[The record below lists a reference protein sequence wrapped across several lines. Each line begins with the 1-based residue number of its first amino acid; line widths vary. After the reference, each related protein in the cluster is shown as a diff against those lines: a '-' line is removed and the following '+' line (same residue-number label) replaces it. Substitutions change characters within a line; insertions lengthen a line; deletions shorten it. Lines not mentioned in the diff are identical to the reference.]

1 MQETITKTD
10 IIDFLYSKYS
20 LCQINGCYISC
31 PYYNETLRGDHC
43 AISVVINGLNKEV
56 TRLSNRFC
64 KKSFKNSD
72 FVAMILPICQL
83 NNSIELYEFNLI

>member
-1 MQETITKTD
+1 MVTNMQEPITKTD

-31 PYYNETLRGDHC
+31 PYYNETLRGDYC

-56 TRLSNRFC
+56 TSERNELN
-64 KKSFKNSD
+64 KKSAKGKSRKKK
-72 FVAMILPICQL
+72 
-83 NNSIELYEFNLI
+83 SKE

>member
-1 MQETITKTD
+1 MQEPITKTD

-43 AISVVINGLNKEV
+43 AVSVVINGLNKEV
-56 TRLSNRFC
+56 TSERNELNKKNGKGKSRK
-64 KKSFKNSD
+64 KKSD
-72 FVAMILPICQL
+72 
-83 NNSIELYEFNLI
+83 

>member
-20 LCQINGCYISC
+20 LCQSQGCYINC

-43 AISVVINGLNKEV
+43 AVSVVINGLNKEV
-56 TRLSNRFC
+56 TGERNELS
-64 KKSFKNSD
+64 KKSAKRKKKSKKSKEN
-72 FVAMILPICQL
+72 
-83 NNSIELYEFNLI
+83 EK

>member
-1 MQETITKTD
+1 MQEPITKTD
-10 IIDFLYSKYS
+10 IMDFLYSKHS

-56 TRLSNRFC
+56 TSERNELI
-64 KKSFKNSD
+64 KKSSKGKSRKR
-72 FVAMILPICQL
+72 
-83 NNSIELYEFNLI
+83 LIN

>member
-1 MQETITKTD
+1 MQEPITKTD

-56 TRLSNRFC
+56 TGERNELN
-64 KKSFKNSD
+64 KKSAKGKSRKKK
-72 FVAMILPICQL
+72 
-83 NNSIELYEFNLI
+83 SKES

>member
-31 PYYNETLRGDHC
+31 PYYNETLRGNYC
-43 AISVVINGLNKEV
+43 AISVVINGLNKEI
-56 TRLSNRFC
+56 TGERNELI
-64 KKSFKNSD
+64 KKSSKGKSRKR
-72 FVAMILPICQL
+72 
-83 NNSIELYEFNLI
+83 LIN

>member
-43 AISVVINGLNKEV
+43 AVSVVINGLNKEV
-56 TRLSNRFC
+56 TNERNELV
-64 KKSFKNSD
+64 KK
-72 FVAMILPICQL
+72 
-83 NNSIELYEFNLI
+83 NNKSKKKK

>member
-43 AISVVINGLNKEV
+43 AVSVVINGLNKEV
-56 TRLSNRFC
+56 TGERNELV
-64 KKSFKNSD
+64 KKNSKGK
-72 FVAMILPICQL
+72 
-83 NNSIELYEFNLI
+83 SRKRLIN

>member
-1 MQETITKTD
+1 MQEPITKTD

-56 TRLSNRFC
+56 TGERNDLS
-64 KKSFKNSD
+64 KKNIKGKRKKK
-72 FVAMILPICQL
+72 VR
-83 NNSIELYEFNLI
+83 

>member
-56 TRLSNRFC
+56 TNERNELN
-64 KKSFKNSD
+64 KKNGKGKKEKGGEIN
-72 FVAMILPICQL
+72 
-83 NNSIELYEFNLI
+83 

>member
-1 MQETITKTD
+1 MQEPITKTD
-10 IIDFLYSKYS
+10 IIDFLHLKYS

-56 TRLSNRFC
+56 TNERNELLKKNIKGKSRK
-64 KKSFKNSD
+64 KKSK
-72 FVAMILPICQL
+72 
-83 NNSIELYEFNLI
+83 E

>member
-1 MQETITKTD
+1 MQEPITKTD

-56 TRLSNRFC
+56 TSERNELV
-64 KKSFKNSD
+64 KKNSKGK
-72 FVAMILPICQL
+72 
-83 NNSIELYEFNLI
+83 SRKRLIN

>member
-20 LCQINGCYISC
+20 LCQINGCYIQC
-31 PYYNETLRGDHC
+31 PYYNETLRGDYC

-56 TRLSNRFC
+56 TNERNELM
-64 KKSFKNSD
+64 KKSGKCKSRNKKGKE
-72 FVAMILPICQL
+72 
-83 NNSIELYEFNLI
+83 N

>member
-1 MQETITKTD
+1 MQEPITKTD
-10 IIDFLYSKYS
+10 IIDFLYSKHS

-56 TRLSNRFC
+56 TNERNELLKKNIKGKSRK
-64 KKSFKNSD
+64 KKSKES
-72 FVAMILPICQL
+72 
-83 NNSIELYEFNLI
+83 

>member
-1 MQETITKTD
+1 MQEPITKTD

-43 AISVVINGLNKEV
+43 AVSVVINGLNKEV
-56 TRLSNRFC
+56 TGERNELLN
-64 KKSFKNSD
+64 KNSKGK
-72 FVAMILPICQL
+72 
-83 NNSIELYEFNLI
+83 SRKRLIN

>member
-31 PYYNETLRGDHC
+31 PYYNETLRGDYC

-56 TRLSNRFC
+56 TSERNELAKKNSKGKSRK
-64 KKSFKNSD
+64 KKSKEN
-72 FVAMILPICQL
+72 
-83 NNSIELYEFNLI
+83 

>member
-1 MQETITKTD
+1 MQEPITKTD

-31 PYYNETLRGDHC
+31 PYYNETLRGNHC

-56 TRLSNRFC
+56 TSERNELS
-64 KKSFKNSD
+64 KKSAKGKSRKKK
-72 FVAMILPICQL
+72 
-83 NNSIELYEFNLI
+83 SKE

>member
-1 MQETITKTD
+1 MQEPITKTD

-43 AISVVINGLNKEV
+43 AVSVVINGLNKEV
-56 TRLSNRFC
+56 TSERNELI
-64 KKSFKNSD
+64 KKSSKGKSRKR
-72 FVAMILPICQL
+72 
-83 NNSIELYEFNLI
+83 LIN

>member
-1 MQETITKTD
+1 MVTNMQESITKTD

-31 PYYNETLRGDHC
+31 PYYNETLRGDYC

-56 TRLSNRFC
+56 TSERNELER
-64 KKSFKNSD
+64 KNSKGKKK
-72 FVAMILPICQL
+72 MR
-83 NNSIELYEFNLI
+83 

>member
-1 MQETITKTD
+1 MVTNMQEPITKTD

-43 AISVVINGLNKEV
+43 AVSVVINGLNKEV
-56 TRLSNRFC
+56 TGERNELV
-64 KKSFKNSD
+64 KKNSK
-72 FVAMILPICQL
+72 VK
-83 NNSIELYEFNLI
+83 SKKKKE

>member
-1 MQETITKTD
+1 MQEPITKTD

-43 AISVVINGLNKEV
+43 AVSVVINGLNKEV
-56 TRLSNRFC
+56 TNERNELV
-64 KKSFKNSD
+64 KK
-72 FVAMILPICQL
+72 
-83 NNSIELYEFNLI
+83 NNKSKKKK

>member
-56 TRLSNRFC
+56 TSERNELL
-64 KKSFKNSD
+64 KKNSKGK
-72 FVAMILPICQL
+72 
-83 NNSIELYEFNLI
+83 SKKRLIN

>member
-1 MQETITKTD
+1 MQEPITKTD

-56 TRLSNRFC
+56 TSERNELLN
-64 KKSFKNSD
+64 KNSKGKK
-72 FVAMILPICQL
+72 MR
-83 NNSIELYEFNLI
+83 

>member
-1 MQETITKTD
+1 MQEPITKTD

-56 TRLSNRFC
+56 TSERNELS
-64 KKSFKNSD
+64 KKSAKGKSRKKKSD
-72 FVAMILPICQL
+72 KE
-83 NNSIELYEFNLI
+83 N

>member
-31 PYYNETLRGDHC
+31 PYYNETLRGNHC

-56 TRLSNRFC
+56 TGERNELI
-64 KKSFKNSD
+64 KKSSKGKSRKR
-72 FVAMILPICQL
+72 
-83 NNSIELYEFNLI
+83 LIN